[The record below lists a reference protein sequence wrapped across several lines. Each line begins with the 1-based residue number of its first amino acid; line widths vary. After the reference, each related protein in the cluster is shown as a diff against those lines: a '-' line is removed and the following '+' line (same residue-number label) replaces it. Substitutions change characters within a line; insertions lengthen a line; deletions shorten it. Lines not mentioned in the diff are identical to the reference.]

1 MAKTPKSISLRS
13 LRACSIDPKWLYER
27 LRSDLHQGDFR
38 NRYLLDSVLS
48 KYAEPSPASKE
59 LRHRRALAKLLW
71 TDRENGRTVKRLE
84 TNPEILP
91 GVSAASIK
99 LLVAREVS
107 RILGPFTFDAFAS
120 ASFSSG
126 ASTSRR
132 RTEAGVA
139 EKFDGI
145 GDVTTQA
152 LPYFVAASNLD
163 PVWRRNLTIAMLE
176 NDRTTSYNL
185 VPGNVCFTVPKKDD
199 IDRAACKEP
208 DFNMYLQKGCGD
220 FIRSRLR
227 RDGIDLNDQS
237 VNQRLARQ
245 GSIDGSLATLDLSAA
260 SDSITWKLVMELL
273 PFDWFNH
280 LDNIRSKR
288 TFINGKWR
296 TMNLFSTMGN
306 GFTFELESLLFYSM
320 CIVATRLSG
329 ISHPT
334 IGVYGDDLI
343 VPTQS
348 AEYLILILN
357 YFGFRTNVDKSFVE
371 GPFRESCGGHYYNG
385 RDVTPFYVREPIN
398 DVTRVI
404 WLLNKIREWSSEG
417 TDFCLQLEDLW
428 YEIYHKFPILH
439 LVTGYARIDSILSV
453 AHPVIREGRLK
464 NQSRSKHNPS
474 NGALCAQLRSNPSAL
489 IFNYHCGKI
498 RASVRD
504 GASYSRKSFPTGK
517 WFITKPSSIEDAYCS
532 TLQYGDIPSFSREL
546 SSR

>member
-13 LRACSIDPKWLYER
+13 LRACSLDPKWLFER
-27 LRSDLHQGDFR
+27 LRSNLDEGDFR

-99 LLVAREVS
+99 LLVAREVT
-107 RILGPFTFDAFAS
+107 RILGPFSFDAFAS

-132 RTEAGVA
+132 RTDAGVA

-145 GDVTTQA
+145 GDVTA
-152 LPYFVAASNLD
+152 DAYPYFVAASNLD
-163 PVWRRNLTIAMLE
+163 PIWRRNLTIAMLE
-176 NDRTTSYNL
+176 SGRDTAYNI
-185 VPGNVCFTVPKKDD
+185 VPGNICFTVPKKDD

-208 DFNMYLQKGCGD
+208 DFNMYLQKGIGD

-237 VNQRLARQ
+237 VNQRLARK

-273 PFDWFNH
+273 PFEWFCH
-280 LDNIRSKR
+280 LDSIRSKH
-288 TFINGKWR
+288 TYINGKWR

-306 GFTFELESLLFYSM
+306 GFTFELESLLFYAM
-320 CIVATRLSG
+320 CIVAVRLSG
-329 ISHPT
+329 CSNAT

-343 VPTQS
+343 VPTEAS
-348 AEYLILILN
+348 SGLISILA

-417 TDFCLQLEDLW
+417 SGYCTLLEDLW
-428 YEIYHKFPILH
+428 YEIYYKFPLLESI
-439 LVTGYARIDSILSV
+439 TGFARIDSILSV
-453 AHPVIREGRLK
+453 AHPTRRTGRLK
-464 NQSRSKHNPS
+464 NSTRTKHNPS

-489 IFNYHCGKI
+489 IFNYKCGKV

-504 GASYSRKSFPTGK
+504 GASYSRKSFLTGK
-517 WFITKPSSIEDAYCS
+517 WFITKPSPVEESYCS
-532 TLQYGDIPSFSREL
+532 ALQYGDIPFFSREL